1 MYTFFK
7 QGLKMN
13 DILKGREF
21 INCNHGKSQ
30 LNQSINKK

>member
-1 MYTFFK
+1 MYIFFK

-21 INCNHGKSQ
+21 INYNHGKSQ